1 MKNSTS
7 IILLTANKNVVLQ
20 HRDDIPNIEYPD
32 FWGLIGGWIEENE
45 TPEEAIKREL
55 EEELYLT
62 DKKENL
68 RIGGLRLVDQRKRE
82 KGWTEFI
89 FLGNIKNDIFNLRLK
104 EGQKIS
110 SFNFQELQILK
121 LANHHKE
128 YINRYLKIKIDNKM
142 KKIEEYLTLNELG
155 DVKDYKALEI
165 GDGYIL
171 SNEEKPI
178 GVFHTKE
185 DAKIIA
191 LLIFKENVPRG
202 FHYHLEKIEYM
213 TVLSGKLKCEFS
225 LPESDEKMELI
236 LNEGQQVKILP
247 GCIHTYTA
255 LEKDVYA
262 IEYAPNRYKESDVI
276 VVK

>member
-7 IILLTANKNVVLQ
+7 IILLTDDKNVVLQ

-32 FWGLIGGWIEENE
+32 FWGLIGGWIEKNE
-45 TPEEAIKREL
+45 TPKEAIQREL
-55 EEELYLT
+55 EEELYFPHHNE
-62 DKKENL
+62 KL
-68 RIGGLRLVDQRKRE
+68 RIDGLKLIDQRKRE
-82 KGWTEFI
+82 KGWVEFI
-89 FLGNIKNDIFNLRLK
+89 FFGNIKNDIYNIRLK

-110 SFNFQELQILK
+110 SFDFQELQILK
-121 LANHHKE
+121 IANHHKE
-128 YINRYLKIKIDNKM
+128 YINSYLKIDNKM

-191 LLIFKENVPRG
+191 LLIFKKNVPRG

-276 VVK
+276 VVE